1 MLFRSA
7 REFVEDRGTTFTM
20 LWDESF
26 ESWFELNVTSQPT
39 AILFTP
45 DGTIIAGWVGPFP
58 EDEVVEL
65 AAQYTAG

>member
-1 MLFRSA
+1 
-7 REFVEDRGTTFTM
+7 M